1 MKKIFLISTW
11 LFLFAA
17 INISW
22 TSADADEINN
32 SANVT
37 SLTAAAFTSIETEA
51 ATIYAQLALEEKG
64 LSQKAFEYAYKGY
77 KRLQE
82 KGVIDQQILS
92 ICDFSQS
99 SNNKRLYIVDLE
111 SDELLINTYVAHGRN
126 SGAEFANKFSNK
138 PSSLQSSLGFYVT
151 ENTYFGE
158 HGLSLKVQGLEPGF
172 NNNAL
177 RRAIV
182 VHGADYIGERW
193 LNGSDYMGRSFGCP
207 AIPSE
212 ERDNVIN
219 TIKNGTCLFIYH
231 PSKNYLQGSKILN
244 Y

>member
-17 INISW
+17 LNISW
-22 TSADADEINN
+22 TSADEIKN
-32 SANVT
+32 SVNT
-37 SLTAAAFTSIETEA
+37 ISLTAAVFTSIETEA
-51 ATIYAQLALEEKG
+51 ASIFNQLALEEKG

-77 KRLQE
+77 KHLQE

-111 SDELLINTYVAHGRN
+111 SNELLINTYVAHGRN
-126 SGAEFANKFSNK
+126 SGAEFANRFSNK
-138 PSSLQSSLGFYVT
+138 PSSLQSSLGFYIT
-151 ENTYFGE
+151 ENTYSGE
-158 HGLSLKVQGLEPGF
+158 HGLSLKVNGLEPGF

-182 VHGADYIGERW
+182 VHGADYIGDRR
-193 LNGSDYMGRSFGCP
+193 LGDNDYMGRSFGCP
-207 AIPSE
+207 AIPQKD
-212 ERDNVIN
+212 RDNVIN

-244 Y
+244 D